1 MSSSWMEVLNMS
13 EGKLWLYDW
22 IDTFEI
28 TDFSQAEKLIKN
40 AGLRKDLQK
49 RAADVPFTVDKISLR
64 DAPNIVAGQAIDL
77 SAELDCFHWD
87 CLKQQVDNLFNRVW
101 HYFDRV
107 VVVGPSAHRFS
118 RLLDQDVRPEVV
130 ERLITYVRL
139 LLYIRKIGAESLF
152 VFRQKRP
159 PCEVHFEDHMREV
172 GLDPELM
179 LANHL
184 VEQLANRAE
193 ISAEPHE
200 GHLDYTFNHPEFE
213 HTVWGG
219 VEKDAAKTD
228 VQLRHAVTISV
239 LKKYLSSL
247 ASDIHS
253 SRVLNSPL
261 GSTVYLHGQLLKI
274 IKAGLNEA
282 DVAFEVRLPVLQ
294 GVQPEVLLKLRQDEQ
309 PYFER
314 FRQSLRLAIKE
325 RLDHRGSG
333 DATKIAD
340 EIRRD
345 LLNPAL
351 NDIELRLETAKAT
364 LTKKIGVSVTLG
376 ALVTSCGL
384 LTANPFLVAAGAT
397 PAVGYTIAAGQKFI
411 EETRDIALSDMYFLW
426 QAQQHRKGVKHN

>member
-1 MSSSWMEVLNMS
+1 MS

-28 TDFSQAEKLIKN
+28 TDFRHAEELIKN
-40 AGLRKDLQK
+40 SGLRRDLQK
-49 RAADVPFTVDKISLR
+49 RAADVPFTVESISLG
-64 DAPNIVAGQAIDL
+64 DAPTVVAGQAIDL
-77 SAELDCFHWD
+77 SGQLDCFHWD
-87 CLKQQVDNLFNRVW
+87 CVKQQVDNLFSRVW

-107 VVVGPSAHRFS
+107 VVVGPSAHQFS
-118 RLLDQDVRPEVV
+118 ELLDQDVRPEVV

-139 LLYIRKIGAESLF
+139 LLYIRQIGAESLF
-152 VFRQKRP
+152 VFREKRP
-159 PCEVHFEDHMREV
+159 PCELHFEDHMREV
-172 GLDPELM
+172 GLDPALM
-179 LANHL
+179 LASDL
-184 VEQLANRAE
+184 VEQLANKAE

-200 GHLDYTFNHPEFE
+200 DHLDYTFNHPEFE

-219 VEKDAAKTD
+219 VKKDAAKTD
-228 VQLRHAVTISV
+228 VQLRHAVTVSV

-261 GSTVYLHGQLLKI
+261 GSTIYLHGQLLKI
-274 IKAGLNEA
+274 IKAGLDEA
-282 DVAFEVRLPVLQ
+282 DVAFELRLPVLQ
-294 GVQPEVLLKLRQDEQ
+294 GVQPEVLLKVRQDEQ
-309 PYFER
+309 SYFER

-325 RLDHRGSG
+325 RLDRSASG

-345 LLNPAL
+345 LLTPAL
-351 NDIELRLETAKAT
+351 NDIEFRLKTAKTT

-376 ALVTSCGL
+376 AVTTACGL

-411 EETRDIALSDMYFLW
+411 EEKRDISLSDMYFLW
-426 QAQQHRKGVKHN
+426 QAEQHSRGVRHN